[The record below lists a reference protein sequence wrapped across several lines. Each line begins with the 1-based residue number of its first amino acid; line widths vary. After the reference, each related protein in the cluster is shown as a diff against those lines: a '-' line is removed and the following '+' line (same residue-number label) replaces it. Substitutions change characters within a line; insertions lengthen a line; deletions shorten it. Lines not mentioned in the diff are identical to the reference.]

1 MKKITTRIKEVI
13 KDVQSNRMGNSKK
26 LSIFH
31 KQLRSE
37 KIAPNGEKILFSHSF
52 SIYEP
57 SYIHDTLMSI
67 ALQMR
72 GCEIFSAFCDGVQN
86 VECNV
91 YGGVWK
97 DHTDFDSS
105 CSHCQKCSSRLWS
118 KLDKRN
124 IFRYSTY
131 ITDEDDREIENIME
145 KIPEGRWGDYK
156 DSRGWEIGVWAKDIL
171 VNNYVV
177 ADKSLIHGHEELGRS
192 HLKNL
197 LVVKFAIE
205 KIVSKVKPTRII
217 SNDSFYGMWKLW
229 ELIAKEN
236 SIPFYSHWS
245 GTRIGGWSYA
255 YNDASMNLNFKP
267 SWESYSKQELI
278 PGEESRVNQWLK
290 DREGG
295 RDMIIDT
302 ASLANYKD
310 EYFDFNSIDKSKP
323 TALLSS
329 NVVWDLA
336 ALNKEVFTSSM
347 GEWIIQTIRWFGN
360 NPDYQLIIKSHPAE
374 YYPEIPQTIETVQS
388 MLEEV
393 FTTLPDNVIF
403 ISPKAAVS
411 VYQLLPFA
419 SIGLVFTTSVGIEMA
434 ARGKSV
440 ILAGK
445 SHYRNYGFTCDPET
459 LEEYFYH
466 LEREL
471 GVGMSD
477 NSDAEKLAK
486 KFLKFNFFHYYTR
499 NGLVSFDHSKD
510 NNGRVNILI
519 DSIEELKPG
528 HNEHLDYI
536 LDSIVEGAPI
546 LRSNRWI
553 KES

>member
-1 MKKITTRIKEVI
+1 MKKITNRIKEVI
-13 KDVQSNRMGNSKK
+13 RDVQSNKMGNSKT
-26 LSIFH
+26 LNAFH
-31 KQLRSE
+31 KQLRKE
-37 KIAPNGEKILFSHSF
+37 KIVPNGEKILFSHSF

-57 SYIHDTLMSI
+57 SFIHDKIMSI
-67 ALQMR
+67 ALKMR
-72 GCEIFSAFCDGVQN
+72 GCEVFSAFCDGVQSI
-86 VECNV
+86 ECNV

-105 CSHCQKCSSRLWS
+105 CAHCQKCSSKLWS
-118 KLDKRN
+118 ELDKKN
-124 IFRYSTY
+124 IYKYSTY
-131 ITDEDDREIENIME
+131 ITDEDNREVENIMG
-145 KIPEGRWGDYK
+145 KITEGGWVDYK
-156 DSRGWEIGVWAKDIL
+156 DSSGWEIGLWAKDIL

-177 ADKSLIHGHEELGRS
+177 ADKSLIYGHEELGRS

-197 LVVKFAIE
+197 LVIKFAIK
-205 KIVSKVKPTRII
+205 KIISKVKPTRII

-236 SIPFYSHWS
+236 GIPFYSHWS
-245 GTRIGGWSYA
+245 GTRVGGWSYA
-255 YNDASMNLNFKP
+255 YNDASMSLNFKP
-267 SWESYSKQELI
+267 SWESYSKQELT
-278 PGEESRVNQWLK
+278 PDEESRVNQWLK

-302 ASLANYKD
+302 ASLSDYKD
-310 EYFDFNSIDKSKP
+310 EYFDFSLIDKTKP

-347 GEWIIQTIRWFGN
+347 GEWIIQTIRWFRD

-374 YYPEIPQTIETVQS
+374 HYPEIPQTIETVQS
-388 MLEEV
+388 MLEKV
-393 FTTLPDNVIF
+393 FTLLPDNVIF

-440 ILAGK
+440 IVAGK
-445 SHYRNYGFTCDPET
+445 SHYRSYGFTCDPET
-459 LEEYFYH
+459 LEEYFYN

-471 GVGMSD
+471 RVGISD
-477 NSDAEKLAK
+477 NSDVEKLAK

-499 NGLVSFDHSKD
+499 HGLVSFDHSKD

-519 DSIEELKPG
+519 DSIEDLKPG

-536 LDSIVEGAPI
+536 LDSIVKGAPI
-546 LRSNRWI
+546 LRSDRWI